1 MDLIPADITTL
12 VQEYLGALGAAG
24 ICPHGAALIGPKES
38 GPGVVDAYDLIVIAP
53 ELDGVAHPTLLDSV
67 WRSVA
72 SGNCLLTPVACGTKE
87 WDLPTQRPIIDIAR
101 REGVMIAPR
110 AA

>member
-1 MDLIPADITTL
+1 MSPADITTL

-24 ICPHGAALIGPKES
+24 IRPRGAALIGPKES
-38 GPGVVDAYDLIVIAP
+38 SSGAVDAYDLVVIAP
-53 ELDGVAHPTLLDSV
+53 ELDGVPHPTLLDTV

-72 SGNCLLTPVACGTKE
+72 SENCLVTPVACGTKE

-101 REGVMIAPR
+101 REGVMISPR
-110 AA
+110 AAA